1 MLFINRRVS
10 PVHPLLSEPYAP
22 SMNSAAE
29 PGQFAG
35 RFDIVAR
42 IAQCVPDLRPAERDV
57 AALILDDLAAAAR
70 ASIGELAQRAG
81 VSVASVTRFAKTV
94 GCHDVRELKLRLAQA
109 AAVGERFLRGAP
121 GDRAGEGRR
130 AKQGKRGKRSAE
142 TASSGDGLATRVYD
156 EIHGALARNHEL
168 LRQAPFAEAAA
179 ALAGARMIYVFGM
192 GGGSSALAD
201 EMRFRLVRL
210 GCPVASYQ
218 DSLLQRMVA
227 STLAPDCVV
236 VALSVTGR
244 VPELLDACR
253 IARGYGAKLIALTA
267 PASPLAALADWLV
280 PIVASETDFIYKPSS
295 SRYAMMMALDVLVT
309 ELALAQ
315 PEQSRELLR
324 RMKLTLDSHR
334 GTAGRGGERQPLGD

>member
-1 MLFINRRVS
+1 
-10 PVHPLLSEPYAP
+10 
-22 SMNSAAE
+22 MNTAAD
-29 PGQFAG
+29 PA

-42 IAQCVPDLRPAERDV
+42 IAQCVPELRPAERDV
-57 AALILDDLAAAAR
+57 AALILDDLASAAR

-81 VSVASVTRFAKTV
+81 VSVASVTRFAKAV

-109 AAVGERFLRGAP
+109 AAVGDRFLRGA
-121 GDRAGEGRR
+121 GAVEGEGKLR
-130 AKQGKRGKRSAE
+130 ALNAE
-142 TASSGDGLATRVYD
+142 AEPLATRVYD
-156 EIHGALARNHEL
+156 EIHTALARNHEL
-168 LRQAPFAEAAA
+168 LCQAPFAHAAA
-179 ALAGARMIYVFGM
+179 ALAQARMIYVFGM

-210 GCPVASYQ
+210 GRPVASYQ

-227 STLAPDCVV
+227 STLSPEDVV

-244 VPELLDACR
+244 VPELVDACR
-253 IARGYGAKLIALTA
+253 IARDYGAKVVALTA

-315 PEQSRELLR
+315 PEESRELLR
-324 RMKLTLDSHR
+324 RMKHTLDAHR
-334 GTAGRGGERQPLGD
+334 GGGERQPLGD

>member
-1 MLFINRRVS
+1 
-10 PVHPLLSEPYAP
+10 
-22 SMNSAAE
+22 MNTAAD
-29 PGQFAG
+29 PA

-42 IAQCVPDLRPAERDV
+42 IAQCVPELRPAERDV
-57 AALILDDLAAAAR
+57 AALILDDLASAAR
-70 ASIGELAQRAG
+70 ASIGELAQRSG

-109 AAVGERFLRGAP
+109 AAVGERFLRGSPPAP
-121 GDRAGEGRR
+121 
-130 AKQGKRGKRSAE
+130 AE
-142 TASSGDGLATRVYD
+142 TKSRAADTAPEPLATRVYD
-156 EIHGALARNHEL
+156 EIHAALARNHEL
-168 LRQAPFAEAAA
+168 LRQAPFAQAAA
-179 ALAGARMIYVFGM
+179 ALAQARMIYVFGM

-210 GCPVASYQ
+210 GRPVASYQ

-227 STLAPDCVV
+227 STLSPDCVV

-253 IARGYGAKLIALTA
+253 IARDYGAKLIALTA
-267 PASPLAALADWLV
+267 PASPLAALADWVL

-295 SRYAMMMALDVLVT
+295 SRYAMMMALDVLAT

-315 PEQSRELLR
+315 PESSRELLR
-324 RMKLTLDSHR
+324 RMKHTLDAHR
-334 GTAGRGGERQPLGD
+334 GGGERQPLGD

>member
-1 MLFINRRVS
+1 
-10 PVHPLLSEPYAP
+10 
-22 SMNSAAE
+22 MNTAAD
-29 PGQFAG
+29 PA

-42 IAQCVPDLRPAERDV
+42 IAQCVPELRPAERDV
-57 AALILDDLAAAAR
+57 AALILDDLASAAR

-81 VSVASVTRFAKTV
+81 VSIASVTRFAKAV

-109 AAVGERFLRGAP
+109 AAVGDRFLRGGHA
-121 GDRAGEGRR
+121 GDAASADKPRAADAEGEP
-130 AKQGKRGKRSAE
+130 
-142 TASSGDGLATRVYD
+142 LATRVYD
-156 EIHGALARNHEL
+156 EIHTALARNHEL
-168 LRQAPFAEAAA
+168 LRQAPFAQAAA
-179 ALAGARMIYVFGM
+179 ALARSRMIYVFGM

-210 GCPVASYQ
+210 GRPVASYQ

-227 STLAPDCVV
+227 STLSPEDVV

-244 VPELLDACR
+244 VPELVDACR
-253 IARGYGAKLIALTA
+253 IARDYGAKLVALTA

-315 PEQSRELLR
+315 PEATRELLR
-324 RMKLTLDSHR
+324 RMKHTLDAHR
-334 GTAGRGGERQPLGD
+334 GGGECQPLGD